1 MHVLHSCLIKAVPQM
16 FYIFLL
22 SVSEPLCMGY
32 TVIYFFC
39 VDYSS
44 MSLVLQPF
52 PIQQA
57 LFLYMLFYTSF
68 FVVDSILPAVYT
80 EAS

>member
-1 MHVLHSCLIKAVPQM
+1 MRVLQICLIKAVPQM

-22 SVSEPLCMGY
+22 SVSEPLYMGY
-32 TVIYFFC
+32 TVIYLFC

-44 MSLVLQPF
+44 MSLVMQPF

-57 LFLYMLFYTSF
+57 LFLFMLFYTF
-68 FVVDSILPAVYT
+68 LIVVDSILPAVYT

>member
-1 MHVLHSCLIKAVPQM
+1 
-16 FYIFLL
+16 
-22 SVSEPLCMGY
+22 MGY
-32 TVIYFFC
+32 TVIYLFC

-44 MSLVLQPF
+44 MSLVMQPF

-57 LFLYMLFYTSF
+57 LFLFVLFYTF
-68 FVVDSILPAVYT
+68 LIVVDSILPAVYT